1 MANNIKKEFD
11 YALESDFNTP
21 ITLSVFFKFIKE
33 LNNLAAS
40 ESLTRTISDAV
51 LPTLKIMLEV
61 LGLKI
66 IEISDK
72 EKTVVED
79 LIKKRNMFR
88 EQKQYQKADEVRKQ
102 ISEMGIVLIDHKT
115 RTFLLKQEK
124 IGVEG

>member
-1 MANNIKKEFD
+1 
-11 YALESDFNTP
+11 
-21 ITLSVFFKFIKE
+21 
-33 LNNLAAS
+33 
-40 ESLTRTISDAV
+40 
-51 LPTLKIMLEV
+51 MLEV